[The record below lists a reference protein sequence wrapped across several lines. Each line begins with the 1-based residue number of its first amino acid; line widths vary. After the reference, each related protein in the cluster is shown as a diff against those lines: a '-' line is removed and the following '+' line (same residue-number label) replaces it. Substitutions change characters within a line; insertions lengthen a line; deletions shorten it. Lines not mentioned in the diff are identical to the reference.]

1 MRPPVRLGLLT
12 EGRVLPE
19 PPLDARKRRAII
31 ELLRRAWA
39 EVQGDLTPDL
49 YEPDVTTRLVLRVN
63 NLLRRTDR
71 TVRAKAIVN
80 SASDNANTVPITGRP
95 LIPDIQLN
103 LRDPSAPLSVEAKLL
118 GAGRTIGEYCGKDGM
133 RAFVS
138 GEYGWERREGMML
151 GYVRDGSTLGGTLL
165 PRLETLKTKRGDP
178 LHQRACGV
186 PTLDGEVDSVHERS
200 GLMVPETQIP
210 LGEITLW
217 HVWLVA

>member
-31 ELLRRAWA
+31 DLLRRAWA

-49 YEPDVTTRLVLRVN
+49 YEPDVTTRLVLRLN
-63 NLLRRTDR
+63 NLLRRPDR
-71 TVRAKAIVN
+71 TVRAKAVVNGAADDAKAVTIVG
-80 SASDNANTVPITGRP
+80 VR

-103 LRDPSAPLSVEAKLL
+103 LRDPSAPLTVEAKVIRSP
-118 GAGRTIGEYCGKDGM
+118 ASIGEYCGVEGM
-133 RAFVS
+133 GAFVS
-138 GEYGWERREGMML
+138 GEYGWERREGVML
-151 GYVRDGSTLGGTLL
+151 GYVRDGSTLGQTLV
-165 PRLETLKTKRGDP
+165 PCLEALRTKRGDP
-178 LHQRACGV
+178 LRQRACGV
-186 PTLDGEVDSVHERS
+186 PTLDGEVDSVHDRP
-200 GLMVPETQIP
+200 GLMVPETQLP

>member
-1 MRPPVRLGLLT
+1 M
-12 EGRVLPE
+12 
-19 PPLDARKRRAII
+19 
-31 ELLRRAWA
+31 
-39 EVQGDLTPDL
+39 
-49 YEPDVTTRLVLRVN
+49 TTRLVLRVN

-80 SASDNANTVPITGRP
+80 SARTTQTPCPSPAGRSSP
-95 LIPDIQLN
+95 TFSLN